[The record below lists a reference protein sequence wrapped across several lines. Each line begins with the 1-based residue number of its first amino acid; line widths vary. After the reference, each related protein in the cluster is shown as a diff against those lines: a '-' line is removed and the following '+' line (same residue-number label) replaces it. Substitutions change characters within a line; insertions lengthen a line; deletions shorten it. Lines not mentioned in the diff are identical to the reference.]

1 MAEEQEIWKDV
12 VGYEGLY
19 QVSNLG
25 RVKSYDKVVPQYFK
39 DGRGKVDMHR
49 KGKIMK
55 ISVYKRE
62 GYCYISLSKNGVK
75 KKHKI
80 HRLVALAFILNPNP
94 KEFDMI
100 NHIDGNVG
108 NNKVSNLEWINN
120 RGNQIHAIE
129 IGLNKFVG
137 INSHWSKLTEE
148 QVKFIRDN
156 YKPRGEYNCCTMAKM
171 FSVTPNVIHNIITKK
186 SYYLVK

>member
-1 MAEEQEIWKDV
+1 MQEQEIWKDV
-12 VGYEGLY
+12 IGYEGLY

-25 RVKSYDKVVPQYFK
+25 RVKSYDKVIPQYFN
-39 DGRGKVDMHR
+39 DNRGEVLMHR

-62 GYCYISLSKNGVK
+62 GYCYISLSKNGIK

-80 HRLVALAFILNPNP
+80 HRLVALAFISNSNP

-100 NHIDGNVG
+100 NHIDGNVR
-108 NNKVSNLEWINN
+108 NNNANNLEWTNN
-120 RGNQIHAIE
+120 YGNQIHAIK
-129 IGLNKFVG
+129 IGLNKNVG
-137 INSHWSKLTEE
+137 VNSWWSKLTEE
-148 QVKFIRDN
+148 QVRFIRKN

-171 FSVTPNVIHNIITKK
+171 FNVTPNTIYNVINGKT
-186 SYYLVK
+186 YYVI